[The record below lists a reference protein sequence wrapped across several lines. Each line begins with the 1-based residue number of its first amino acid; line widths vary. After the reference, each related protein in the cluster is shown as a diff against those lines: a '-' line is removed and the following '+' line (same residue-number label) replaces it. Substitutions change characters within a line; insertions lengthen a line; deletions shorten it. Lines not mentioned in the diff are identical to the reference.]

1 MFGLNNAQLIG
12 RLGADATISHLT
24 NGGRVAN
31 VSIATD
37 ESYLDKNS
45 GDKVDRTEWH
55 RIVTFQDGL
64 VEMLEK
70 HAKKGRLVFV
80 SGKLQ
85 TRKWRKDGEDSDRFS
100 TEILLVP
107 GGRVQFLD
115 KPNGNGA
122 PAKNG
127 DTMPSAETSRRWM
140 TARFRS
146 SGLPPSRI
154 TLGQSPPS
162 WRGAGPSFLE
172 SRSSL
177 PPQSSQTVDAERPR
191 CALRSR
197 GPHRQEFEAGLK
209 GGVPQKAP
217 EVPHE
222 TISRHRSAKES
233 RPMNATEIAAA
244 LSTRAEDV
252 CRRYLPRGRRQGRYW
267 TIGDTSGAKGRSLF
281 VRLAPPGIPGKWTD
295 AATNEHGDLLDLIR
309 LHTGGASLW
318 HAMEEALA
326 FLSLRQ
332 STPANGGNRA
342 GGYDREE
349 AARRL
354 WRRCRPIDGTHA
366 EAYLHARAIGLC
378 RFPALRFHPDLIHR
392 GDDGIHR
399 LPALV
404 AAVTGDDGAIEGVQR
419 TWLDPKLPEKAN
431 LVHPRKALGR
441 VHGRAV
447 RFCGTASGATL
458 LAGEGIETVL
468 SVVTAVPGIHAAA
481 ALSAGSL
488 GAFEPPQDLA
498 LLVIARDK
506 DVEGGHA
513 ANRLQH
519 RCVERGIPSIVIV
532 PEHSDFNDDLVAVG
546 ADTLAARL
554 SPLIASTQPAA
565 TGEERGGSG
574 RIITPS

>member
-1 MFGLNNAQLIG
+1 
-12 RLGADATISHLT
+12 
-24 NGGRVAN
+24 
-31 VSIATD
+31 
-37 ESYLDKNS
+37 
-45 GDKVDRTEWH
+45 
-55 RIVTFQDGL
+55 
-64 VEMLEK
+64 
-70 HAKKGRLVFV
+70 
-80 SGKLQ
+80 
-85 TRKWRKDGEDSDRFS
+85 
-100 TEILLVP
+100 
-107 GGRVQFLD
+107 
-115 KPNGNGA
+115 
-122 PAKNG
+122 
-127 DTMPSAETSRRWM
+127 
-140 TARFRS
+140 
-146 SGLPPSRI
+146 
-154 TLGQSPPS
+154 
-162 WRGAGPSFLE
+162 
-172 SRSSL
+172 
-177 PPQSSQTVDAERPR
+177 
-191 CALRSR
+191 
-197 GPHRQEFEAGLK
+197 
-209 GGVPQKAP
+209 
-217 EVPHE
+217 
-222 TISRHRSAKES
+222 
-233 RPMNATEIAAA
+233 MNATEIAAA

-267 TIGDTSGAKGRSLF
+267 TVGDTSGAKGRSLF

-318 HAMEEALA
+318 HAMEEDRA

-366 EAYLHARAIGLC
+366 EDYLHARAIGHC
-378 RFPALRFHPDLIHR
+378 RFPALRFHPDLIYR

-399 LPALV
+399 MPALV

-419 TWLDPKLPEKAN
+419 TWLDPKRSAKAN
-431 LVHPRKALGR
+431 FVRPRKALGR

-447 RFCGTASGATL
+447 RFGGFASGATL

-488 GAFEPPQDLA
+488 GALEPPQDLA

-506 DVEGGHA
+506 DAEGGHA
-513 ANRLQH
+513 AKRLQL
-519 RCVERGIPSIVIV
+519 RCGERGIPSIVIV
-532 PEHSDFNDDLVAVG
+532 PERSDFNDDLVAVG